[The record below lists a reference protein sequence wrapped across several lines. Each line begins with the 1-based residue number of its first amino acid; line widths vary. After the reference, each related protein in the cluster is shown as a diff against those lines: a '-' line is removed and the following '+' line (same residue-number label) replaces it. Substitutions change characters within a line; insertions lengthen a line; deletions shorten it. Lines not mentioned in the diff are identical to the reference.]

1 MHYIIKSKKPIN
13 CHLLKGGI
21 TMAIGKIEPI
31 KSTTPTTSVSSV
43 TSASKSL
50 QNQIQMKQQ
59 TLKKLSND
67 SSLSINEKEKE
78 RQELEKEIE
87 ALKRK
92 LEQIHLK
99 QEETQKI
106 QETEQKREVELEN
119 VSETQTEKE
128 ENNSTAVQKS
138 EEHKK
143 ETIEI
148 SAEEAQKILDTNL
161 FLKEEMVQQGA
172 EYDQQNNVRVLT
184 AEIKLDELHGEDTT
198 SKEEQLKE
206 LQEKENFW
214 LDAKNK
220 DTKQEPQPLV
230 HPDMQVIIQ

>member
-1 MHYIIKSKKPIN
+1 
-13 CHLLKGGI
+13 
-21 TMAIGKIEPI
+21 MAIGKIEPI

-67 SSLSINEKEKE
+67 SSLSVNEREKE

-92 LEQIHLK
+92 LEQMRLK
-99 QEETQKI
+99 QEEAQK
-106 QETEQKREVELEN
+106 TEQAEQKKEIDLEK
-119 VSETQTEKE
+119 VSESQTEKE
-128 ENNSTAVQKS
+128 ENNNTAVQKS

-161 FLKEEMVQQGA
+161 FLKEEMVQQGV
-172 EYDQQNNVRVLT
+172 EYDKQNNVRVLT
-184 AEIKLDELHGEDTT
+184 AEIKLDEIHGEDT
-198 SKEEQLKE
+198 SAKEEQLKE
-206 LQEKENFW
+206 LQEKENYW

-220 DTKQEPQPLV
+220 NDKQEPKTLIS
-230 HPDMQVIIQ
+230 PDMQVVIP